1 MIRIATLSL
10 LALTV
15 PAAAQVNTTGG
26 PLPFLE
32 RFSAHAPSTQ
42 RSSGPTLKP
51 AITVAGAIVR
61 IGDLVENAGAAAHV
75 GIFRAPDLGETGRV
89 AVDRILEALLPHEI
103 FKVDT
108 RGLADVVVT
117 RASITITPKDIEA
130 RIAQALAGRQR
141 NAQAANLTLT
151 FDSET
156 HAIHLEPG
164 TDLRMLRVA
173 FDPRSG
179 RFDVAFERPGT
190 RTILRYTGTFM
201 ETYEAATLTRPLAV
215 GDVVRAADVVIAR
228 RPKAELTPNVITRVE
243 QAVGLAARRAMRPG
257 DTLRQTDLARPEVVA
272 RNDNVTI
279 TYQVPGVTLTM
290 RGKALE
296 SGSHGDTI
304 SVMNVQSKRSIQATV
319 AGPGH
324 VIVAATTLVSV
335 SPSTTPP
342 RLAAHATGR
351 PQSNTQSRVN
361 AE

>member
-15 PAAAQVNTTGG
+15 PAAAQVGTAGG
-26 PLPFLE
+26 PLPFAE

-51 AITVAGAIVR
+51 AVTVAGAIVR
-61 IGDLVENAGAAAHV
+61 IGDLVENAGPAAHV
-75 GIFRAPDLGETGRV
+75 GIFRAPDLGESGRV
-89 AVDRILEALLPHEI
+89 AVDRILDALLPHEI
-103 FKVDT
+103 VKVDT
-108 RGLADVVVT
+108 RGLADVLVT
-117 RASITITPKDIEA
+117 RASITIAAKDVEA

-141 NAQAANLTLT
+141 NAQAGNLTLT
-151 FDSET
+151 FDNEAR
-156 HAIHLEPG
+156 AIHLEPG
-164 TDLRMLRVA
+164 TDLRLVRVG

-179 RFDVAFERPGT
+179 RFDVAFERPGV
-190 RTILRYTGTFM
+190 RNVLRYTGTYM
-201 ETYEAATLTRPLAV
+201 ETFDVATLARPIAV
-215 GDVVRAADVVIAR
+215 GEIVRAADVVVVR
-228 RPKAELTPNVITRVE
+228 RPRTEFTANIITSAD

-257 DTLRQTDLARPEVVA
+257 DTLRQTDLAKPEIVA

-279 TYQVPGVTLTM
+279 TYQVPGVMLTM

-296 SGSHGDTI
+296 GGSHGDIIT
-304 SVMNVQSKRSIQATV
+304 VMNVQSKRSIQATV

-335 SPSTTPP
+335 TPTTTPP